1 MGPQPPE
8 QNPYQVKTVV
18 FGSGER
24 CPVLVRRDTGLPLFS
39 PNVFVVTQVRSKSFA
54 FRTLEA
60 YLWSLSRL
68 LLFADS
74 YGIDLWDRIESGEL
88 LSLPETDALDAAT
101 RLWLDDLR
109 GGGGGAASDRRGVPA
124 VSRLWHTNGGTP
136 AGCGLD
142 TAATHLDRIHKYFK
156 WATDRRAGSLSDEHG
171 ARSRYIA
178 AKDEFLDR
186 LKARIARPGPRRGVP
201 RSLPREV
208 REAVLAAVSPELSV
222 GIWPTLAARIRNFV
236 LFLWFSKTG
245 LRIGE
250 VLSVLVPDL
259 DVGRDELWIERRPDL
274 KIDPRRRAPCVKGDG
289 RLQLLYGLGDV
300 TEHYLFEVRARI
312 PAARKHPFLFV
323 DVRGGGPL
331 TASGVDK
338 IFRQIASA
346 LGISGAF
353 SPHRW
358 RHGWNDDF
366 SRVADQEGLSE
377 EEERAMRNLLQG
389 WKRESQMSQHY
400 TERHVQEKAR
410 AALRAM
416 GERIMRRPHAD

>member
-8 QNPYQVKTVV
+8 QNPYQVKTVI

-54 FRTLEA
+54 FRTLES

-88 LSLPETDALDAAT
+88 LSLPETDALDAAS

-109 GGGGGAASDRRGVPA
+109 GVGRVDASARRRVPA
-124 VSRLWHTNGGTP
+124 VSRVWHTNGETP

-142 TAATHLDRIHKYFK
+142 TAATHLHHIYTFMK
-156 WATDRRAGSLSDEHG
+156 WATDRRAGALSDEQG
-171 ARSRYIA
+171 ARRRYTASR
-178 AKDEFLDR
+178 DQFLER

-201 RSLPREV
+201 RSLPKEV
-208 REAVLAAVSPELSV
+208 RDTVIAAVSPEISV
-222 GIWPTLAARIRNFV
+222 GIWESPAARLRNYV
-236 LFLWFSKTG
+236 LFEWLSKSG

-250 VLSVLVPDL
+250 ILSVLVPDL

-274 KIDPRRRAPCVKGDG
+274 KEDSRRRSPCVKGDG
-289 RLQLLYGLGDV
+289 RLQPLYGLGEL
-300 TEHYLFEVRARI
+300 TERYLFDVRVRI
-312 PAARKHPFLFV
+312 PAARRHPFLFV
-323 DVRGGGPL
+323 DVRRGGPL
-331 TASGVDK
+331 TKSGVDK
-338 IFRQIASA
+338 IFIQVAEA
-346 LGISGAF
+346 LGISEKF

-366 SRVADQEGLSE
+366 SETSDRQGLSE
-377 EEERAMRNLLQG
+377 AEERAMRNLLQG
-389 WKRESQMSQHY
+389 WKPESQMSHRY
-400 TERHVQEKAR
+400 TERHVREKAR
-410 AALRAM
+410 AVLREM
-416 GERIMRRPHAD
+416 GERLMRRPHAD